1 MTDQPEQV
9 RATWCGPPR
18 WFPSLG
24 IMAEPGERVEIPA
37 SLADEYPDW
46 WQRVYDPEA
55 AEYIDPGAPEQAA
68 TKPTKAKE

>member
-24 IMAEPGERVEIPA
+24 IMAEPGEQFEISA
-37 SLADEYPDW
+37 GLADEYPDW
-46 WQRVYDPEA
+46 WQREPAPVP
-55 AEYIDPGAPEQAA
+55 APEPP
-68 TKPTKAKE
+68 KPTAKAKE